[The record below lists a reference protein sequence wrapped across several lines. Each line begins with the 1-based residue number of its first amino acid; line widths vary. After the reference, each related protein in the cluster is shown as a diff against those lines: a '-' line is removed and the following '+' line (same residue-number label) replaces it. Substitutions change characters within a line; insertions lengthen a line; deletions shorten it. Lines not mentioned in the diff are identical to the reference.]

1 MNNTQKAHI
10 FNMKELSVPMTEKYT
25 ENFDE
30 SNDCFDKT
38 ISKFPV

>member
-10 FNMKELSVPMTEKYT
+10 FNTKELNVPITEKYT
-25 ENFDE
+25 ENCDG

-38 ISKFPV
+38 KSKFPV